1 MTMRATGGR
10 RPAGVRR
17 LLAVSLAAATV
28 LAAPVAGAEPIPDDP
43 LPPAGPAYVGHPA
56 TPRPDWVPAAPRH
69 PAMASNQKS
78 NIHADAY
85 QTDTNRWAGPLGRDP
100 RVTSSF
106 QVAECASLTFDS
118 RGRVE
123 TVCVG
128 LEAPRLVLMD
138 PVTLEVLATH
148 PLPPRTPAADTLSDF
163 SGGGYFYLDDRD
175 RAVVPTTDRHVVVIA
190 QTNGP
195 GGPGFRQ
202 VRDHDVSGLMAGDDK
217 IVSALPDWSGRIVF
231 VTKAGV
237 VGSID
242 PASGRAHRL
251 VLGEEIAN
259 SFAVDEDG
267 GIYVVSARAM
277 YRLDHD
283 RRGRLGVTWREV
295 YANSGELK
303 PGQVSAGSGT
313 TPTVMGRRWVAIT
326 DNADPM
332 RVVVYR
338 RGAEVRGRREV
349 CSVPV
354 FRRGASATDN
364 SLIAAG
370 RALVVTN
377 NYGYDGPVRDALG
390 GTSEPG
396 IERIDVDRDGR
407 GCRRVWRNTTA
418 RSASA
423 VPKLSL
429 ATGLVYTV
437 TKRPA
442 TGQDLW
448 YLTALDFRTGRL
460 VWQQRYGTGL
470 GFNNNYA
477 PVSLARTGV
486 AYVGVL
492 GGLVRVA
499 DAVRT
504 RVPAARPVLRLRS
517 RAGRTVVAGPDREFV
532 TSVVFRRGDRVVAR
546 DHRAPF
552 TAPGPRRGLRAAVR
566 LEDGT
571 RVRLPR
577 R

>member
-1 MTMRATGGR
+1 MTIRATGLSR
-10 RPAGVRR
+10 
-17 LLAVSLAAATV
+17 LAAAVTV
-28 LAAPVAGAEPIPDDP
+28 VSAALLLAPSAGAEPIPDDSTP
-43 LPPAGPAYVGHPA
+43 LSGPAYVGRPA
-56 TPRPDWVPAAPRH
+56 TPRPDWVPAAPSH
-69 PAMASNQKS
+69 PSMAPNQKS
-78 NIHADAY
+78 NIHSDAY
-85 QTDTNRWAGPLGRDP
+85 QSDTNRWAGPLGRDP
-100 RVTSSF
+100 QTTSTF
-106 QVAECASLTFDS
+106 QVAECASLTFDR

-128 LEAPRLVLMD
+128 AEAPRLVLMD

-175 RAVVPTTDRHVVVIA
+175 RAVIPTTERHVVVIA
-190 QTNGP
+190 QTDGP

-202 VRDHDVSGLMAGDDK
+202 VRDHDVSALMADDDK
-217 IVSALPDWSGRIVF
+217 IVSALPDWAGRIVF

-242 PASGRAHRL
+242 PATGRAHRL

-267 GIYVVSARAM
+267 GVYVVTARAL

-283 RRGRLGVTWREV
+283 RRGRLRVTWRQG
-295 YANSGELK
+295 YANTGELK

-332 RVVVYR
+332 QVVVYR

-396 IERIDVDRDGR
+396 LERIDVDRDGR
-407 GCRRVWRNTTA
+407 GCHRVWRNTTE
-418 RSASA
+418 SSTSA

-437 TKRPA
+437 TKAPVR
-442 TGQDLW
+442 GQDVWFLS
-448 YLTALDFRTGRL
+448 ALDFRTGRL
-460 VWQQRYGTGL
+460 VWGQRYGTGL

-499 DAVRT
+499 DAT
-504 RVPAARPVLRLRS
+504 PARVPPARPVLRLRS
-517 RAGRTVVAGPDREFV
+517 RPRGAVVAGPDREFV
-532 TSVVFRRGDRVVAR
+532 DRVVFRRGGRVVAR
-546 DHRAPF
+546 DTRAPF
-552 TAPGPRRGLRAAVR
+552 TAPGPRRGLRAAVV

-571 RVRLPR
+571 RVALR
-577 R
+577 RR